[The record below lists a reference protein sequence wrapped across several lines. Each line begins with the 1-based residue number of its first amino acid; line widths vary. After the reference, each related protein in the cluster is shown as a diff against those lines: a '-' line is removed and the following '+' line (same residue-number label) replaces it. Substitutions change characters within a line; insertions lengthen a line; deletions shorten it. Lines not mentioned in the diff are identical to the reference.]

1 MQAEPATHWSH
12 LYLNKRAAEL
22 SWYEPYPRRSLELI
36 QETGVAAD
44 APILDVGG
52 GASLLVD
59 ELLKL
64 GYSDVTVLDLAPEA
78 LAQSQSRLG
87 PAAERVR
94 WIEADVT
101 RFRLPRR
108 YAVWH
113 DRAVLHFL
121 IDAEEQEQYVRAL
134 RDALMPEGHLV
145 LATFGPAGPT
155 RCSGLPVQRYS
166 PETLSTLLGPDFAL
180 RNSVLEDHRTPAGG
194 VQQFL
199 YTRWQAVA

>member
-1 MQAEPATHWSH
+1 
-12 LYLNKRAAEL
+12 
-22 SWYEPYPRRSLELI
+22 LI
-36 QETGVAAD
+36 QETGVPAD

-59 ELLKL
+59 ELLTL

-78 LAQSQSRLG
+78 LAQSRRRLG

-94 WIEADVT
+94 WIAADVT
-101 RFRLPRR
+101 RFRPPRR
-108 YAVWH
+108 HAVWH

-121 IDAEEQEQYVRAL
+121 LTMQEQEQYVRVL
-134 RDALMPEGHLV
+134 RDALTPSGHLV
-145 LATFGPAGPT
+145 LAAFGPAGPP

-166 PETLSTLLGPDFAL
+166 VETLSSLLGPGFEL
-180 RNSVLEDHRTPAGG
+180 RNSVVENHRTPSDV

-199 YTRWQAVA
+199 YTRWQAVP

>member
-1 MQAEPATHWSH
+1 MQDSAAHWSR
-12 LYLNKRAAEL
+12 LYRARQPAEL
-22 SWYEPYPRRSLELI
+22 SWYEPHPRRSVELI
-36 QETGVAAD
+36 RETRVAAD

-78 LAQSQSRLG
+78 LAHARSRLG
-87 PAAERVR
+87 RDAERVR
-94 WIEADVT
+94 WIAADVT
-101 RFRLPRR
+101 RFRSARR

-121 IDAEEQEQYVRAL
+121 VDAEDQQQYVKVL
-134 RDALMPEGHLV
+134 RDTLTPSGHLV
-145 LATFGPAGPT
+145 LAIFGPAGPT
-155 RCSGLPVQRYS
+155 RCSGLPVHRYS
-166 PETLSTLLGPDFAL
+166 VETLSTLLGPGYQP
-180 RNSVLEDHRTPAGG
+180 RNSAVEEHRTPSGV

-199 YTRWQAVA
+199 YTRWQAVP